1 MAEKWRDVNSYDG
14 IYQVSDLGQ
23 VRNTQTNKILHPT
36 KLKNGRI
43 YVTLSSDGFQKKYTV
58 HNLVADAFLG
68 QCPAGHEIRHR
79 DGDSTHNEL
88 SNLEYITH
96 RFAGP
101 IPITETHSYLRNHR
115 DALLVLARSSFGPH

>member
-1 MAEKWRDVNSYDG
+1 M
-14 IYQVSDLGQ
+14 
-23 VRNTQTNKILHPT
+23 
-36 KLKNGRI
+36 

-68 QCPAGHEIRHR
+68 ECPAGHEIRHR